1 LSTTD
6 IQREFA
12 ATPIAANDVDEA
24 TRLKIFETTAVIF
37 AADEKLRELLMTG
50 KIAIIYYSPR
60 GQEVLAAAAGAAQQ
74 AGDYTVTTYRGLHDM
89 IAGGAPLKETLA
101 EMLGKGNGT
110 CRGKGGPM
118 HISDPASGVMVTT
131 GIVGAGMPIANGLA
145 LASKMK
151 RDGKVTFVNFGDGAT
166 NIGAFHEA
174 LNMAAI
180 WDLPVVFICQ
190 NNQYGEFTPRLESQ
204 KCEHVADRAAAY
216 GMPGVTV
223 DGNDAAETYNA
234 VTAAAAR
241 ARSGGGPTLV
251 ECNTFR
257 FMGHYFGETQEYM
270 PQDVMAAAMA
280 ADPVPRQREQ
290 LLSLG
295 VEESVLAEIEQRAA
309 QQVDEAIEFALSSP
323 PPNPL
328 ELFDDVYA
336 ERVSN

>member
-1 LSTTD
+1 MST
-6 IQREFA
+6 QLAHE
-12 ATPIAANDVDEA
+12 VDEA
-24 TRLKIFETTAVIF
+24 TRLKIFECTTVIH
-37 AADEKLRELLMTG
+37 AADEKLRGLLMTG

-60 GQEVLAAAAGAAQQ
+60 GQEVLAAAAGAAKQP
-74 AGDYTVTTYRGLHDM
+74 GDYVVTTYRGLHDM
-89 IAGGAPLKETLA
+89 IAGGAPLKETLC

-131 GIVGAGMPIANGLA
+131 GIVGGGLPIANGLA

-151 RDGKVTFVNFGDGAT
+151 GDGKVTFVNFGDGAS

-204 KCEHVADRAAAY
+204 KCENVADRAAAY

-223 DGNDAAETYNA
+223 DGNDATETYTA
-234 VTAAAAR
+234 VAAAADR
-241 ARSGGGPTLV
+241 ARSGDGPTLV

-257 FMGHYFGETQEYM
+257 FMGHYFGEAQEYM
-270 PQDVMAAAMA
+270 PPDLMAEAMA
-280 ADPVPRQREQ
+280 ADPVPRQRRQ
-290 LLSLG
+290 LLDAG
-295 VEESVLAEIEQRAA
+295 VAEARLAEIEQRAA
-309 QQVDEAIEFALSSP
+309 AEVDEAAEFAMASAAP
-323 PPNPL
+323 DPQ
-328 ELFDDVYA
+328 ELAEDVYA
-336 ERVSN
+336 ERVSI

>member
-1 LSTTD
+1 LSITD
-6 IQREFA
+6 TPRAQ
-12 ATPIAANDVDEA
+12 ATVDEA
-24 TRLKIFETTAVIF
+24 TRLKIFETTTLINL
-37 AADEKLRELLMTG
+37 ADEQLRDMLMTG

-60 GQEVLAAAAGAAQQ
+60 GQEVLAAAAGAAQRP
-74 AGDYTVTTYRGLHDM
+74 GDYSVTTYRGLHDM
-89 IAGGAPLKETLA
+89 LAGGAPLRETLS

-118 HISDPASGVMVTT
+118 HISAPEAGVMVTT
-131 GIVGAGMPIANGLA
+131 GIVGAGLPIANGLA
-145 LASKMK
+145 LASKM
-151 RDGKVTFVNFGDGAT
+151 RGDGKVTFVNFGDGAT

-204 KCEHVADRAAAY
+204 KCENIADRAAGY

-223 DGNDAAETYNA
+223 DGNDAAETYLA
-234 VTAAAAR
+234 VAAAAER
-241 ARSGGGPTLV
+241 ARRGGGPTLV

-270 PQDVMAAAMA
+270 PADVIAAAMA
-280 ADPVPRQREQ
+280 ADPVPRQRTQ
-290 LLSLG
+290 LLELG
-295 VEESVLAEIEQRAA
+295 TDEAVLAEIEQRVGQEVSEAA
-309 QQVDEAIEFALSSP
+309 EFALASAP
-323 PPNPL
+323 PDPQ

-336 ERVSN
+336 ERVSI

>member
-1 LSTTD
+1 MAITSTK
-6 IQREFA
+6 I
-12 ATPIAANDVDEA
+12 DED
-24 TRLKIFETTAVIF
+24 TRLKIFETTTLIYL
-37 AADEKLRELLMTG
+37 ADEKLRELLMTG

-74 AGDYTVTTYRGLHDM
+74 PGDYSVTTYRGLHDM
-89 IAGGAPLKETLA
+89 LAGGAPLKATLC

-118 HISDPASGVMVTT
+118 HISDPTSGVMVTT
-131 GIVGAGMPIANGLA
+131 GIVGGGLPIAVGLA

-151 RDGKVTFVNFGDGAT
+151 GDGKVTFVNFGDGAS

-204 KCEHVADRAAAY
+204 RCENIADRAAAY

-223 DGNDAAETYNA
+223 DGNDATETYAA
-234 VTAAAAR
+234 VSEAAAR
-241 ARSGGGPTLV
+241 ARAGDGPTLV

-257 FMGHYFGETQEYM
+257 FMGHYFGEPQEYM
-270 PQDVMAAAMA
+270 PQDVMAAALA
-280 ADPVPRQREQ
+280 ADPVPRQRRQ
-290 LLSLG
+290 LLDLG
-295 VEESVLAEIEQRAA
+295 VADSALTEIERKVGQEVAEA
-309 QQVDEAIEFALSSP
+309 VDFALSSAP
-323 PPNPL
+323 PDPM
-328 ELFDDVYA
+328 ELFEDVYA
-336 ERVSN
+336 EKVSL

>member
-1 LSTTD
+1 M
-6 IQREFA
+6 
-12 ATPIAANDVDEA
+12 TPQTEVAPQVDEA
-24 TRLKIFETTAVIF
+24 TRLKIFETTTTIF
-37 AADEKLRELLMTG
+37 AADEKLRDLLMTG

-60 GQEVLAAAAGAAQQ
+60 GQEVLAAAAAAAQQ
-74 AGDYTVTTYRGLHDM
+74 TGDYTVTTYRGLHDM
-89 IAGGAPLKETLA
+89 IAGGAPLKETLC

-131 GIVGAGMPIANGLA
+131 GIVGGGLPIANGLA

-151 RDGKVTFVNFGDGAT
+151 GDGKVTFANFGDGAS

-204 KCEHVADRAAAY
+204 RCEHIADRAAAY

-223 DGNDAAETYNA
+223 DGNDAGETYLA
-234 VTAAAAR
+234 VAAAAGR
-241 ARSGGGPTLV
+241 ARGGGGPTLV

-257 FMGHYFGETQEYM
+257 FMGHYFGEPQEYM
-270 PQDVMAAAMA
+270 PQALMGAAMA
-280 ADPVPRQREQ
+280 ADPVPRQRQQ
-290 LLSLG
+290 LLDAG
-295 VEESVLAEIEQRAA
+295 VPEELLAEIEQRISQEVAEAA
-309 QQVDEAIEFALSSP
+309 EFALASAP
-323 PPNPL
+323 PDPQ
-328 ELFDDVYA
+328 ELFEDVYA
-336 ERVSN
+336 ERESK